1 MASRVRWSRLR
12 PPRSLWFAP
21 LVATWAV
28 MSIACT
34 DDPVDPG
41 RTASSDLTGAELR
54 SGHLG
59 RIHVVLQPRPDEL
72 EPEPELQISGRFV
85 EYRGLSEQLVRARAN
100 LPVPAWEQLV
110 IGQCVASEALLPIPG
125 PVPPGDRELSMI
137 DAGDLRV
144 ALGNS
149 GRWPGEWREF
159 VVPLSLVPDILPWLS
174 GVEYGQVDDRLPQL
188 VVEPDGTSPVSVS
201 LDGSADGML
210 EGFAVNV
217 LVPAQLTL
225 EAATVTED
233 SLTID
238 WRPPGHPSQ
247 FVVLR
252 LQAFTPGED
261 GVNEPAGE
269 EVTCVVAD
277 SGRADLSL
285 APLSSAGLAAH
296 AELLRVSVSR
306 FDVSKVRA
314 GSFGV
319 VDVWVELR
327 TQRLLHSSSPQTGLG
342 NPSST
347 LGG

>member
-1 MASRVRWSRLR
+1 MASRVRVS
-12 PPRSLWFAP
+12 SLASP
-21 LVATWAV
+21 LVVAWALA
-28 MSIACT
+28 SSACT
-34 DDPVDPG
+34 EDPVDSG
-41 RTASSDLTGAELR
+41 RAVSPDPAGAELQ

-85 EYRGLSEQLVRARAN
+85 EYRGLSETLVRARAN

-125 PVPPGDRELSMI
+125 ALPSSVPSDVQGRELSMI

-144 ALGNS
+144 TLGH
-149 GRWPGEWREF
+149 PGEWREF
-159 VVPLSLVPDILPWLS
+159 VAPLSLVPDILPWLS
-174 GVEYGQVDDRLPQL
+174 GVEYGHVDDRIPRL

-201 LDGSADGML
+201 VDGSADGTL
-210 EGFAVNV
+210 EGFAVSV

-225 EAATVTED
+225 EAATVSED
-233 SLTID
+233 RLTID

-261 GVNEPAGE
+261 EANELAGE

-285 APLSSAGLAAH
+285 APLSEAGLAAE

-306 FDVSKVRA
+306 FDVTRVRA
-314 GSFGV
+314 GSFGH
-319 VDVWVELR
+319 VDVFVELR
-327 TQRLLHSSSPQTGLG
+327 AQRLLHSAPDQ
-342 NPSST
+342 
-347 LGG
+347 